1 MAPLEVAVPASRRY
15 LPGTMILETSWGTQ
29 TGWII
34 VRDVLLLGPW
44 HHTADRSATYRRTPN
59 DYEAEHILLR
69 TIRRKDRS
77 TRVLVDQVVPH
88 RLVVRGSVSAPGKR
102 G

>member
-1 MAPLEVAVPASRRY
+1 MTANAA
-15 LPGTMILETSWGTQ
+15 I
-29 TGWII
+29 
-34 VRDVLLLGPW
+34 DV
-44 HHTADRSATYRRTPN
+44 
-59 DYEAEHILLR
+59 LLR

-88 RLVVRGSVSAPGKR
+88 RLVVRGSVGAPGKP